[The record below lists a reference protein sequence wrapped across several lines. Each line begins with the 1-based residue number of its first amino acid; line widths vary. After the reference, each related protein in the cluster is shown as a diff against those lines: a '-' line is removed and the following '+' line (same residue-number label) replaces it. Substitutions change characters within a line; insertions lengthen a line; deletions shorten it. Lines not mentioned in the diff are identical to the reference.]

1 MPKSDFRPLK
11 KENQNISKKEFA
23 MQAIVVWLLAII
35 IFQVVI
41 PGIGFDLSGWFHQ
54 NWWSFTAQFLT
65 FLISWGFLGPIG
77 IPIVASAAFGRSRP
91 KKGFFQQRPLVVFIA
106 YAVAVLIWLIVLLGW
121 KTQLP
126 NVSDV
131 SVSMPE
137 VDWSKWAW
145 RFFWLI
151 VISGVVALLIK
162 RPLKSSF
169 YLDERNVIQGRP
181 PLPPPP
187 SPHWWSI
194 VSLIGFFGVIVIMTF
209 SFHWWLLLFLPIF
222 WILGGV
228 IEVRIRE
235 IAVVTFFQE
244 PVLNPWTLWLSEP
257 HRSNDAPAPTSVS
270 GTFLSN
276 GLNILPLPVWLPFVG
291 LTLLRYSNIE
301 RDGQT
306 EFVPTKSL
314 GKQSTDPNKPVADN
328 GQRALT
334 GPTVQAKFRIN
345 ISENIDPFVYLRLGD
360 EDRANVINIILRAC
374 ADKMARFFLGKTIEE
389 IQKWPGKPRVTDQS
403 RREDGSINEEWD
415 NFEEELNQYIHDQT
429 GVNLV
434 SLQIA
439 DIQLDPSLQQAI
451 EDLAAANTQVERA
464 RLLGQAAGTE
474 KVAEIREV
482 ALSMG
487 LNPDAVGDPRQLDE
501 VLQYILNRVGVGRSQ
516 HLIPPNST
524 ERVPL
529 VIPATDYTRPR

>member
-1 MPKSDFRPLK
+1 
-11 KENQNISKKEFA
+11 
-23 MQAIVVWLLAII
+23 MQAVVVWLLAIV

-41 PGIGFDLSGWFHQ
+41 PGVGFDLSGWLYE
-54 NWWSFTAQFLT
+54 NWWSVTATFLSFLT
-65 FLISWGFLGPIG
+65 GWGFLGPVG
-77 IPIVASAAFGRSRP
+77 LPILASAAFGRSRP
-91 KKGFFQQRPLVVFIA
+91 SKGIFKQRPLIVFIA
-106 YAVAVLIWLIVLLGW
+106 YALAVLIWLIMLLGW
-121 KTQLP
+121 KMNADISVP
-126 NVSDV
+126 DV
-131 SVSMPE
+131 SVDVNWGE
-137 VDWSKWAW
+137 
-145 RFFWLI
+145 WLWPMI
-151 VISGVVALLIK
+151 WFLVVGSIIGLLIN
-162 RPLKSSF
+162 RCRKSSF
-169 YLDERNVIQGRP
+169 YLDERNVVQGRP

-187 SPHWWSI
+187 SPHWWGI
-194 VSLIGFFGVIVIMTF
+194 ISLLGFFVSMYVLILGALSPTF
-209 SFHWWLLLFLPIF
+209 SAPWWVWFLLVGF
-222 WILGGV
+222 WFLGGV

-244 PVLNPWTLWLSEP
+244 PVLHPWMIWRSKP
-257 HRSNDAPAPTSVS
+257 HRSNDAPAPTPVS
-270 GTFLSN
+270 GIFLSN

-306 EFVPTKSL
+306 EFVPTKPVIRQSDNQSL
-314 GKQSTDPNKPVADN
+314 PGAEN

-389 IQKWPGKPRVTDQS
+389 IQKWPGKPRLNDTS

-415 NFEEELNQYIHDQT
+415 NFETELNQYIHEQT

-439 DIQLDPSLQQAI
+439 DIQLDPALQEAI
-451 EDLAAANTQVERA
+451 EALAAANTQVERA
-464 RLLGQAAGTE
+464 RLLGQAAGVE
-474 KVAEIREV
+474 KVAEIREL

-487 LNPDAVGDPRQLDE
+487 IDQEKLRDPAQLDG
-501 VLQYILNRVGVGRSQ
+501 VLEYILNRVAAGRSA
-516 HLIPPNST
+516 HVVPPNST
-524 ERVPL
+524 ARPPL
-529 VIPATDYTRPR
+529 VIPATGYTRTE